1 MSKFNGEEITRIIT
15 ALNGG
20 INPVGE
26 TNADNDR
33 YENLKN
39 LETIIDCLL
48 DDIQSLIPNK
58 NRYEY
63 SVKRAGNE
71 AVEYLR
77 EIRERITDWFKEY
90 EVKE

>member
-48 DDIQSLIPNK
+48 DDIQLLIPNK

-71 AVEYLR
+71 AVEYLK

-90 EVKE
+90 EVEE

>member
-1 MSKFNGEEITRIIT
+1 M
-15 ALNGG
+15 
-20 INPVGE
+20 
-26 TNADNDR
+26 
-33 YENLKN
+33 
-39 LETIIDCLL
+39 
-48 DDIQSLIPNK
+48 IPNK

>member
-1 MSKFNGEEITRIIT
+1 MSGFNVEEITKIID
-15 ALNGG
+15 ALNGK

-39 LETIIDCLL
+39 LEGIIDWLL
-48 DDIQSLIPNK
+48 DDIQLLIPNK
-58 NRYEY
+58 NSYEY

-71 AVEYLR
+71 AVEYLN

-90 EVKE
+90 EVEE

>member
-1 MSKFNGEEITRIIT
+1 MSKFNGEEITKIIT

-48 DDIQSLIPNK
+48 DDIQLLIPNK
-58 NRYEY
+58 NSYEY

-71 AVEYLR
+71 AVKYLR

-90 EVKE
+90 EVEE